1 MLSKSCIDSEAFQ
14 TLESDLNKLRYE
26 NLKLQKELK
35 KSQENLALRG
45 QVITFHQ
52 NLFIKTI
59 NN

>member
-26 NLKLQKELK
+26 NLKLQKEIK

-45 QVITFHQ
+45 QVII
-52 NLFIKTI
+52 LFIK
-59 NN
+59 NYS